1 MKKFSKML
9 ALGLAA
15 VLVFGMTAQAEGS
28 SSTENNP
35 PVVEGEDLGGAVM
48 NEVKDEAK
56 AAVTTT
62 VTSDAVVQKVK
73 NATGGTNR
81 SQTVKRI
88 VDLTI
93 PEGGAT
99 VTVAV
104 AGAKMHQT
112 FIVAHLTDDGSD
124 VKELITAKCNKD
136 GFVTFTAKSGSPFAI
151 IQVGDDSE
159 IVTRNDDN
167 GATTTTTPGTAPKT
181 GETVPVA
188 GVLAVLFMA
197 GVIVCANKVRY
208 NK

>member
-1 MKKFSKML
+1 MKRFSKML

-28 SSTENNP
+28 SSTENNA
-35 PVVEGEDLGGAVM
+35 PVVEGEDLGGATK
-48 NEVKDEAK
+48 NEVKEETRT
-56 AAVTTT
+56 AVTTT
-62 VTSDAVVQKVK
+62 VTSAATVQAVK

-81 SQTVKRI
+81 SQTVKTVI
-88 VDLTI
+88 DLTI

-104 AGAKMHQT
+104 AGAKMYQT
-112 FIVAHLTDDGSD
+112 FIVAHMTDDGSA
-124 VKELITAKCNKD
+124 VKELISAKCTKD

-159 IVTRNDDN
+159 ITT
-167 GATTTTTPGTAPKT
+167 AAPTTTETTPGTAPKT
-181 GETVPVA
+181 GETIPVA

>member
-28 SSTENNP
+28 SNTENNK
-35 PVVEGEDLGGAVM
+35 PVVEGESYPEGVIPNVVDDT
-48 NEVKDEAK
+48 EK
-56 AAVTTT
+56 ATVTATVTT
-62 VTSDAVVQKVK
+62 DAVKQQVK
-73 NATGGTNR
+73 TAMGNDGRKQNVMG
-81 SQTVKRI
+81 V
-88 VDLTI
+88 VDITI
-93 PEGGAT
+93 PKGETVT

-104 AGAKMHQT
+104 PGVLQHHTIA
-112 FIVAHLTDDGSD
+112 VAHLSDDGKT
-124 VKELITAKCNKD
+124 VIEVLKGVCNKD
-136 GFVTFTAKSGSPFAI
+136 GFVTFTVTGGSPFAI
-151 IQVGDDSE
+151 IRVGDDSE
-159 IVTRNDDN
+159 ITTAPADS
-167 GATTTTTPGTAPKT
+167 TTTTTPGTAPKT

>member
-1 MKKFSKML
+1 MKRFSKML

-28 SSTENNP
+28 SSTENNA
-35 PVVEGEDLGGAVM
+35 PVVEGEDLGGATM
-48 NEVKDEAK
+48 NVVKEETQ
-56 AAVTTT
+56 AAVTAT
-62 VTSDAVVQKVK
+62 VTSAATVQAVK

-81 SQTVKRI
+81 SQTIKRI
-88 VDLTI
+88 VDITI

-104 AGAKMHQT
+104 PGAKMHQT
-112 FIVAHLTDDGSD
+112 FVAVHLNNDGTF
-124 VKELITAKCNKD
+124 KEVINAKCTKD
-136 GFVTFTAKSGSPFAI
+136 GFVTFTASSGSPFAI
-151 IQVGDDSE
+151 VQVGDDSE
-159 IVTRNDDN
+159 ITT
-167 GATTTTTPGTAPKT
+167 AAPTTTETTPGTAPKT
-181 GETVPVA
+181 GETIPVA